1 MTTERGYKMVKTII
15 GGINVEQWCTRYSL
29 SNPPVNGNNGFYDYE
44 GNWVPDKKGDE
55 TLIEIT
61 LEEVPT
67 PDSIRLAEVLEADT
81 VEVDYTT
88 PVPKHDTFYKTAYS
102 ADCDD
107 ADPENSDP
115 EITDGIIWTINISL
129 RSAGLIVPPGG
140 L

>member
-1 MTTERGYKMVKTII
+1 MVKTII
-15 GGINVEQWCTRYSL
+15 GGIDVKKWCTRYSL
-29 SNPPVNGNNGFYDYE
+29 SNPPVNGNNGFYDHE

-55 TLIEIT
+55 ALIEIA

-67 PDSIRLAEVLEADT
+67 PVSMELAKALEADT

-88 PVPKHDTFYKTAYS
+88 PIPKHNTFYKTAYS

-107 ADPENSDP
+107 ADPENPDP
-115 EITDGIIWTINISL
+115 EITDGIIWNINISL
-129 RSAGLIVPPGG
+129 RSAGLIIPPGG